1 MKTRSASFNALAV
14 ALAVSAAVALAG
26 CTSVGSYAAR
36 VNGTTISQSSLES
49 EMRDIAANEK
59 YLQQVEAKIQVRG
72 SGAGTFDAAFTG
84 QVLGRQIQYVLVD
97 QEVARR
103 KLKITDADLKAAR
116 DEVAQQA
123 GGADILNAFPK
134 DYQDELVQRAA
145 KVDALTVSL
154 AGQPAG
160 DEAAR
165 AYYDAHKDEFTN
177 ACVSHIL
184 VSTKEKADQLK
195 ARIAGGEDFG
205 AVAKA
210 ESQDSTSAAQGGDLG
225 CDINADTISVSQF
238 VNAVQTLPIGV
249 VSDPVQTQFGY
260 HLILVRSRTI
270 PPFDQVV
277 DRARDKVV
285 IASKSKLQQWINTA
299 VSTAKITVN
308 PRYGTF
314 DKQQLLV
321 VPPAAPTSAPPS
333 TSPPASG
340 IQPLPTNKP

>member
-1 MKTRSASFNALAV
+1 MKTRSASFLALV
-14 ALAVSAAVALAG
+14 VGLATVLAACG
-26 CTSVGSYAAR
+26 SVDSYAAT
-36 VNGTTISQSSLES
+36 VNGTTISQSALEN

-59 YLQQVEAKIQVRG
+59 YLQQVEARIQVRG

-97 QEVARR
+97 REVAKR

-134 DYQDELVQRAA
+134 NYQDQLVQRAA
-145 KVDALTVSL
+145 QVDALTVSL
-154 AGQPAG
+154 AGQPAS

-165 AYYDAHKDEFTN
+165 AYYDAHKDEFTK

-184 VSTKEKADQLK
+184 VSTKDKADQLK
-195 ARIAGGEDFG
+195 ARIAAGEDFG

-210 ESQDSTSAAQGGDLG
+210 ESQDTTSAANNGDLG
-225 CDINADTISVSQF
+225 CDINADTISVPEFIQ
-238 VNAVQTLPIGV
+238 AVQTLPIGV

-277 DRARDKVV
+277 AQARDKVV
-285 IASKSKLQQWINTA
+285 SASKSKLQQWLNSA
-299 VSTAKITVN
+299 VATAKITVN

-314 DKQQLLV
+314 DRQQLVV
-321 VPPAAPTSAPPS
+321 VPPTAPSTAPAPTA
-333 TSPPASG
+333 PPASG
-340 IQPLPTNKP
+340 IQPLPTTKP

>member
-1 MKTRSASFNALAV
+1 VKKCSAAFGALAGALALGV
-14 ALAVSAAVALAG
+14 ALALAACG
-26 CTSVGSYAAR
+26 SVDSYAAT

-59 YLQQVEAKIQVRG
+59 YLEQVESKIQVRG

-97 QEVARR
+97 DEVARR
-103 KLKITDADLKAAR
+103 KLKITDADLKSAR

-123 GGADILNAFPK
+123 GGVEILNAFPK
-134 DYQDELVQRAA
+134 PYQDQLVQRAA

-154 AGQPAG
+154 AGQTAT
-160 DEAAR
+160 DAAAR
-165 AYYDAHKDEFTN
+165 AYYDAHKSEFTT

-184 VSTKEKADQLK
+184 VATKDKADQLK

-210 ESQDSTSAAQGGDLG
+210 ESQDATSAAANGDLG
-225 CDINADTISVSQF
+225 CDISTDTISVPEF
-238 VNAVQTLPIGV
+238 INAVQTQPIGV
-249 VSDPVQTQFGY
+249 VGDPVQTQFGF

-270 PPFDQVV
+270 PPFEQVI

-285 IASKSKLQQWINTA
+285 IASKSKLQEWLNSA
-299 VSTAKITVN
+299 VSKAKITVN

-314 DKQQLLV
+314 DRQQLAV
-321 VPPAAPTSAPPS
+321 VPPVAPSTVPPS

-340 IQPLPTNKP
+340 IQPLPTTTP